1 MARASNLL
9 NIRDLSIEE
18 RILLVQ
24 DIWDSIA
31 DEDESLTLTEF
42 EKREL
47 DNRMETYDVALE
59 RGLTWEVFIERMKSE
74 N

>member
-9 NIRDLSIEE
+9 YIRSLSIEE
-18 RILLVQ
+18 RILLAQ

-31 DEDESLTLTEF
+31 NEGGSLTLTEF
-42 EKREL
+42 EEQEL

-74 N
+74 K